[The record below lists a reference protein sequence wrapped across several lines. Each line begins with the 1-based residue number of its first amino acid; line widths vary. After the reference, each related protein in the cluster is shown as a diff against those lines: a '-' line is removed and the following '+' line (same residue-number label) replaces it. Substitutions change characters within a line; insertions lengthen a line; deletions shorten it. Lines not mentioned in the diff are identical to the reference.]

1 MTKNAF
7 RDTIDYIINDYS
19 FHMSNCI
26 RKDYISRTL
35 IIITEKFNLNMNPKI
50 IDFDTFNKELKNIIS
65 IMTGNINLKVVDEII
80 NSFEELENDE
90 EKEDISPDENYLEYK
105 SYDEEVDDIENE
117 EYSYI
122 DKLSKYIDK

>member
-1 MTKNAF
+1 
-7 RDTIDYIINDYS
+7 
-19 FHMSNCI
+19 
-26 RKDYISRTL
+26 
-35 IIITEKFNLNMNPKI
+35 MN
-50 IDFDTFNKELKNIIS
+50 
-65 IMTGNINLKVVDEII
+65 GNINLKVVDEII
-80 NSFEELENDE
+80 NSFEELEYDE

>member
-1 MTKNAF
+1 MLLHSKSFENKILF
-7 RDTIDYIINDYS
+7 LNEKYI
-19 FHMSNCI
+19 
-26 RKDYISRTL
+26 
-35 IIITEKFNLNMNPKI
+35 MN
-50 IDFDTFNKELKNIIS
+50 
-65 IMTGNINLKVVDEII
+65 GNINLKVVDEII
-80 NSFEELENDE
+80 NSFEELEYDE